1 METKTIEAKTKQP
14 RQVKLT
20 DDQIVEELE
29 KLTEERELISYQI
42 KKLRNRL
49 NARKF
54 KAKKKAL
61 GEVTESTESLLSDV
75 TS

>member
-1 METKTIEAKTKQP
+1 MEPKTKQT
-14 RQVKLT
+14 KLT

-29 KLTEERELISYQI
+29 KLTKDREIISGQI

-54 KAKKKAL
+54 KAKKKSVEA
-61 GEVTESTESLLSDV
+61 TESLLTDV

>member
-1 METKTIEAKTKQP
+1 MEPKMKQT
-14 RQVKLT
+14 KLT

-29 KLTEERELISYQI
+29 KLTKDREIISGQI

-54 KAKKKAL
+54 KAKKKSVEAK
-61 GEVTESTESLLSDV
+61 ESESLLTDI